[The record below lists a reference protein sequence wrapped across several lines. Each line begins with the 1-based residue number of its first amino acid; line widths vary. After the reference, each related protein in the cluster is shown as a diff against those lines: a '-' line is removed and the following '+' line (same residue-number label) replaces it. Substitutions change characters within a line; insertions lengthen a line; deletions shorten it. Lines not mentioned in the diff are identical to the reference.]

1 MPTKEAEHFLLKV
14 KDAKLRG
21 AEKEL
26 EGIYNGFESGLR
38 YIGSTAIEDKLQ
50 LGVPETIDI
59 LL

>member
-1 MPTKEAEHFLLKV
+1 MKA
-14 KDAKLRG
+14 AKLRG

-26 EGIYNGFESGLR
+26 EGIYNSFESGLR